1 MAERDHRSSAR
12 VRAHFDA
19 HAGDYD
25 RQFSVAER
33 RLLGEHRR
41 WATSRA
47 RGTTLELAVGTG
59 LNLPLYPDAVHRVV
73 GIDLSE
79 GMLDRART
87 RLRTHGLVDRV
98 ELRVGDVQHLGLPD
112 ASVDSVLATYALCTV
127 ADPAAAVREAFRVLV
142 PGGRLLLVEHG
153 LGERGWMRA
162 VQRVLNPVSL
172 RWQADDL
179 LGRPLEVVLAAG
191 FDVVDADRTG
201 TAGIVHRVHAR
212 KPAGPPREG

>member
-1 MAERDHRSSAR
+1 VREHRSSAR
-12 VRAHFDA
+12 VRAYFDA
-19 HAGDYD
+19 HAAEYD
-25 RQFSVAER
+25 RQFSVVER
-33 RLLGEHRR
+33 RLLGEQRR

-59 LNLPLYPDAVHRVV
+59 LNLPLYADTVPRIV
-73 GIDLSE
+73 GVDLSE
-79 GMLDRART
+79 GMLDRARA
-87 RLRTHGLVDRV
+87 RVRTLGLVGRV
-98 ELRVGDVQHLGLPD
+98 ELRVGDVQQLDLPD
-112 ASVDSVLATYALCTV
+112 ASVDTVLATYALCTV
-127 ADPAAAVREAFRVLV
+127 ADPAAAVGEAERVLV

-162 VQRVLNPVSL
+162 VQRALNPLSL

-212 KPAGPPREG
+212 KPGAPGPAG

>member
-1 MAERDHRSSAR
+1 MREHRSSAR
-12 VRAHFDA
+12 VRAYFDE

-41 WATSRA
+41 WATSRV

-59 LNLPLYPDAVHRVV
+59 LNLPLYPDAVPRVV

-79 GMLDRART
+79 GMLERARART
-87 RLRTHGLVDRV
+87 RTLGLVDRV
-98 ELRVGDVQHLGLPD
+98 ELQVGDVRHLDLPD
-112 ASVDSVLATYALCTV
+112 ASVDTVLATYALCTV
-127 ADPAAAVREAFRVLV
+127 ADPAAAVREAARVLV

-153 LGERGWMRA
+153 LGERRWMRA
-162 VQRVLNPVSL
+162 VQRALNPLSL

-179 LGRPLEVVLAAG
+179 LGRPVEVVRAAG

-212 KPAGPPREG
+212 KPGAPSREG

>member
-1 MAERDHRSSAR
+1 MRDHRSSAR
-12 VRAHFDA
+12 VRAWFDA

-25 RQFSVAER
+25 RQFTGVER

-59 LNLPLYPDAVHRVV
+59 LNLPLYPDAVHRIV

-79 GMLDRART
+79 GMLEQART
-87 RLRTHGLVDRV
+87 RLRTLGLVDRV
-98 ELRVGDVQHLGLPD
+98 ELRVGDVQHLDVPD

-127 ADPAAAVREAFRVLV
+127 GDPAAVVREAERVLV

-153 LGERGWMRA
+153 LGARGWMRA
-162 VQRVLNPVSL
+162 VQRLLNPLSL

-191 FDVVDADRTG
+191 FDVVDADQTG

-212 KPAGPPREG
+212 KPAPPRAG